1 MLEEDPGEHLLRGN
15 PNPMGDFHYRN
26 VRLFEKLTAFSTLRC
41 VWYNRGGTPT
51 LCLNMLAR

>member
-1 MLEEDPGEHLLRGN
+1 
-15 PNPMGDFHYRN
+15 MGDFHYRN